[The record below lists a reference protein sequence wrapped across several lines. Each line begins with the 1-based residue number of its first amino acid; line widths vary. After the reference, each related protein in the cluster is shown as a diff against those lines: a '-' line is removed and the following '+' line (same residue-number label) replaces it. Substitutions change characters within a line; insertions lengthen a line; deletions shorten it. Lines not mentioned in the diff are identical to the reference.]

1 MKLSHIHEDIQRKLR
16 VGYDMDDVLADLD
29 QVLRQEVSKKTG
41 KYIAKPDRTEYYFED
56 IPALLDKLGMSKEEL
71 GPLVVKSFGNVFGH
85 RKSDITAISGSINTI
100 KELQKDGH
108 SVIIITARD
117 KKRSF
122 DITNEWLK
130 YMGIGD
136 VKVYFAGTGPDRTA
150 PKNSKAKVARLL
162 KLDYFVDD
170 SVENLGQFKKTGQ
183 DKLTKPIIFDQPW
196 NSSYDGPRLTDHH
209 SMMDLLNKLEN

>member
-1 MKLSHIHEDIQRKLR
+1 
-16 VGYDMDDVLADLD
+16 
-29 QVLRQEVSKKTG
+29 
-41 KYIAKPDRTEYYFED
+41 
-56 IPALLDKLGMSKEEL
+56 
-71 GPLVVKSFGNVFGH
+71 
-85 RKSDITAISGSINTI
+85 
-100 KELQKDGH
+100 
-108 SVIIITARD
+108 
-117 KKRSF
+117 
-122 DITNEWLK
+122 
-130 YMGIGD
+130 MGIGD